1 MDEIKPCEW
10 NSSHDI
16 RPDGW
21 KKKWDNDFDENF
33 QFDQIDMDENVQTE

>member
-16 RPDGW
+16 RPYGW
-21 KKKWDNDFDENF
+21 KKRDNDFDENF
-33 QFDQIDMDENVQTE
+33 QFDQIDMDENVHIE